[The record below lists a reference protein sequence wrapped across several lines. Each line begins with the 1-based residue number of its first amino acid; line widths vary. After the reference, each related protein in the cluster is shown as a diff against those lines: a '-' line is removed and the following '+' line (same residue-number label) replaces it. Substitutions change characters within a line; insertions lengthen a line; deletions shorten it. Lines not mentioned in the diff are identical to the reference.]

1 MGNPLVHDTPKALNG
16 IEVGRVGRQEVQFH
30 APLRT
35 FKSWLKYLGMM
46 VTRIVDYDVNYGL
59 RVVVF
64 FNLFQQLPS
73 GFSIDLFA
81 LDEGELEGFEIKR
94 ALKPDPPATRSGFN
108 RRLLILRKRSVLKSL
123 GRTLSAIIS
132 DVNQ

>member
-1 MGNPLVHDTPKALNG
+1 M
-16 IEVGRVGRQEVQFH
+16 GRVGRQEVQFH
-30 APLRT
+30 AQLRT
-35 FKSWLKYLGMM
+35 LKSWLKYLGMM

-64 FNLFQQLPS
+64 LNLFQQLPS

-94 ALKPDPPATRSGFN
+94 ALKIDPPATRSGFN

-123 GRTLSAIIS
+123 GRRLSAIIS